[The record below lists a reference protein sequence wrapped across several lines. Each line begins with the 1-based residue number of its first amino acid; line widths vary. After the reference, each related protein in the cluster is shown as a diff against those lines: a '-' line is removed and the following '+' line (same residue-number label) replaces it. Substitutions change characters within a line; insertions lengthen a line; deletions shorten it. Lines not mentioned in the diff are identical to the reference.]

1 MKPELGSEKAPGGK
15 GVEERSAASSAAA
28 GAGAYF
34 TTSQLAMRW
43 GVSAVTIIRLI
54 EQGELSGLKIR
65 GCYRISRRSIENYES
80 RVAF

>member
-1 MKPELGSEKAPGGK
+1 MKPELGSEKAPGGDGGK
-15 GVEERSAASSAAA
+15 GREVCPP
-28 GAGAYF
+28 GVYF
-34 TTSQLAMRW
+34 TTSQLARRW

-65 GCYRISRRSIENYES
+65 GCYRISRRSIEKYES